1 MRKHWFKGLWALTLV
16 VAVICLVGGCAKEAE
31 ARRYRDP
38 CDTALA
44 SIMNTCADQAEET
57 REAFD
62 YGAYLHLILYE
73 DADLNWEIGL
83 WNTYE
88 NERDEF
94 TSLIGAKIYL
104 NRLFWQ
110 KKEE

>member
-1 MRKHWFKGLWALTLV
+1 MKKLIIALL
-16 VAVICLVGGCAKEAE
+16 LVGMVGIMGCAKEAE
-31 ARRYRDP
+31 ARRYRDA
-38 CDTALA
+38 CDTPLA

-94 TSLIGAKIYL
+94 TFLIGAKIYL

-110 KKEE
+110 KADVE